1 MREELEKIVKKFY
14 DSEFKKYKK
23 ESGDSDEECKWSVS
37 EFVVSEIDDILSEI
51 VEEEKVAGLSRF
63 HYYVNMI
70 SYYIVEVEGEGCY
83 CLCYDDVDG
92 NRVVV
97 DWDLEIR
104 ED

>member
-1 MREELEKIVKKFY
+1 MIISNDDEMDNFFSQKISSCSRNQK
-14 DSEFKKYKK
+14 
-23 ESGDSDEECKWSVS
+23 
-37 EFVVSEIDDILSEI
+37 VVLF
-51 VEEEKVAGLSRF
+51 RF
-63 HYYVNMI
+63 LNYNHFMI

>member
-1 MREELEKIVKKFY
+1 MKCTTFSPRKNQARP
-14 DSEFKKYKK
+14 
-23 ESGDSDEECKWSVS
+23 GR
-37 EFVVSEIDDILSEI
+37 
-51 VEEEKVAGLSRF
+51 EKVAGLSRF
-63 HYYVNMI
+63 RYYVNMI
-70 SYYIVEVEGEGCY
+70 SYYIMEVEGEGCY

>member
-1 MREELEKIVKKFY
+1 MMM
-14 DSEFKKYKK
+14 
-23 ESGDSDEECKWSVS
+23 KWTTFSPRKNQVR
-37 EFVVSEIDDILSEI
+37 LGR
-51 VEEEKVAGLSRF
+51 EKVAGLIRT
-63 HYYVNMI
+63 HYHVNMERE
-70 SYYIVEVEGEGCY
+70 YYIMEVEGEGCY

>member
-1 MREELEKIVKKFY
+1 MDNFFSQKISSCSRNQK
-14 DSEFKKYKK
+14 
-23 ESGDSDEECKWSVS
+23 
-37 EFVVSEIDDILSEI
+37 VVHF
-51 VEEEKVAGLSRF
+51 RF
-63 HYYVNMI
+63 LIYNHIMI
-70 SYYIVEVEGEGCY
+70 SYYIVEVKGEGCY

>member
-1 MREELEKIVKKFY
+1 MDNFFSQKK
-14 DSEFKKYKK
+14 
-23 ESGDSDEECKWSVS
+23 SGAPGR
-37 EFVVSEIDDILSEI
+37 
-51 VEEEKVAGLSRF
+51 EKVAGLSSF
-63 HYYVNMI
+63 HYHVNMERE
-70 SYYIVEVEGEGCY
+70 YYIMEVAGEGCY